1 MLRYVVLLFLYIIYT
16 SMKKTTTVILL
27 GFALVFGIF
36 AGCGNTNT
44 GESIEQQVYQKT
56 MDVSRVYIGLRHQ
69 TDILL
74 LQASTYEYD
83 ERNTEMVKLIQ
94 SREQLQTD
102 VAILENDANA
112 MTSEVAFSLFSK
124 VAAYDRNE
132 ISNIFDKAPAG
143 KKIATLAKHL
153 GVDAKMAFKIL
164 KNDQAQVEADAWNEA
179 GDTFQKLETSA
190 TVIKDGCKVAGYVW
204 GIAVGW
210 GVAALAGKWLLT
222 QAAVIVGGADLV
234 LEVTDD
240 WAKIALG
247 NHNKISSV
255 VSDVRTV
262 TEPIANILSIT
273 DISNNLENSFEKF
286 SAVMI
291 ALESFRWSAQEG
303 KVIGIEL
310 PVYKKTEEFT
320 NIKKYKAPIYVSTL
334 SQEEVNIRLLEQ
346 QNTSVEN
353 EQRKDQEV
361 LEELINNLDNYLST
375 TKEIKEKQE
384 QTKSKSQV
392 NDMVGVREWTFRW
405 TSSESAAEESDV
417 WMINFLEDGTVEGSP
432 FEDRDYEDDERENDV
447 VPTRIK
453 EWNIVRI
460 YNADF
465 GNNDNYYEFTLQ
477 GNTLVFI
484 KFVWL
489 DSEWNRDER
498 LSGSDFFGG
507 KFFEGELQ
515 KQ

>member
-190 TVIKDGCKVAGYVW
+190 TVIKDGCKVAGYV
-204 GIAVGW
+204 
-210 GVAALAGKWLLT
+210 
-222 QAAVIVGGADLV
+222 
-234 LEVTDD
+234 
-240 WAKIALG
+240 
-247 NHNKISSV
+247 
-255 VSDVRTV
+255 
-262 TEPIANILSIT
+262 
-273 DISNNLENSFEKF
+273 
-286 SAVMI
+286 
-291 ALESFRWSAQEG
+291 
-303 KVIGIEL
+303 
-310 PVYKKTEEFT
+310 
-320 NIKKYKAPIYVSTL
+320 
-334 SQEEVNIRLLEQ
+334 
-346 QNTSVEN
+346 
-353 EQRKDQEV
+353 
-361 LEELINNLDNYLST
+361 
-375 TKEIKEKQE
+375 
-384 QTKSKSQV
+384 
-392 NDMVGVREWTFRW
+392 
-405 TSSESAAEESDV
+405 
-417 WMINFLEDGTVEGSP
+417 
-432 FEDRDYEDDERENDV
+432 
-447 VPTRIK
+447 
-453 EWNIVRI
+453 
-460 YNADF
+460 
-465 GNNDNYYEFTLQ
+465 
-477 GNTLVFI
+477 
-484 KFVWL
+484 
-489 DSEWNRDER
+489 
-498 LSGSDFFGG
+498 
-507 KFFEGELQ
+507 
-515 KQ
+515 

>member
-1 MLRYVVLLFLYIIYT
+1 
-16 SMKKTTTVILL
+16 MKKTTTIILL
-27 GFALVFGIF
+27 WCTLVLGIF
-36 AGCGNTNT
+36 AGCGNTDT
-44 GESIEQQVYQKT
+44 DKTMEQQVYQKT
-56 MDVSRVYIGLRHQ
+56 MNISKAYIGLRYQ
-69 TDILL
+69 TDLLL
-74 LQASTYEYD
+74 LQASGYKYD
-83 ERNTEMVKLIQ
+83 ERNTEMTKLIQ
-94 SREQLQTD
+94 SREQLEIDAAT
-102 VAILENDANA
+102 LETNANA
-112 MTSEVAFSLFSK
+112 MAGEVAFSLFPK
-124 VAAYDRNE
+124 AAAYDRNE

-153 GVDAKMAFKIL
+153 GVDAKTAFKIL
-164 KNDQAQVEADAWNEA
+164 KNDQAQVEADARNEA

-240 WAKIALG
+240 GAKIALG
-247 NHNKISSV
+247 NHNKISSIV
-255 VSDVRTV
+255 GDVRTI
-262 TEPIANILSIT
+262 TEPIANVLSIT
-273 DISNNLENSFEKF
+273 DIPNNLENGFEKF

-291 ALESFRWSAQEG
+291 ALESFRWAAQEG
-303 KVIGIEL
+303 KIIGIEL
-310 PVYKKTEEFT
+310 PAYEKTEEFA

-334 SQEEVNIRLLEQ
+334 SQEEVNPRLLEH
-346 QNTSVEN
+346 QNTSIEN
-353 EQRKDQEV
+353 EQRKDQEA
-361 LEELINNLDNYLST
+361 LEALINNLESYLTT
-375 TKEIKEKQE
+375 TKKTTEEPQKTT
-384 QTKSKSQV
+384 TKSQTD
-392 NDMVGVREWTFRW
+392 DMVGVREWTFRW
-405 TSSESAAEESDV
+405 TSSESAAEESDE

-447 VPTRIK
+447 VPTWTK
-453 EWNIVRI
+453 EGNIVRI
-460 YNADF
+460 YNADL

-484 KFVWL
+484 KLVGP

-498 LSGSDFFGG
+498 LAGSDFFGG